1 MQGKPIP
8 SHYRSRII
16 DLFSAGKTYSEIAA
30 DVRVDIKTVKN
41 VVTRCINTGS
51 HSPGKAPGRERYVC
65 DQNKTRYI
73 EYLKSARPSMTA
85 CEIQQEL
92 VAINACRIPPAE
104 STINRVLRE
113 RLGYTYKKIQAIPRE
128 SEREDVKRKLIDFME
143 VMANTDTTTL
153 HFLDESSVVRTS
165 GNRLYGHSAHGK
177 PAYEVQRYASNA
189 NFTVNL
195 LHSIFGVDHFN
206 ILRGPSNQLELIHFI
221 EQCLQQRDFYGNPK
235 IKRGDTIVMDNCGM
249 HHGRLAT
256 ELLDDLANLYGFRV
270 IYQPPYSPD
279 FNTCEYCFRNM
290 KCYLRQNTDFTELF
304 TELAISFAIDTIT
317 PEFSVVFLVIAVT
330 Y

>member
-1 MQGKPIP
+1 
-8 SHYRSRII
+8 
-16 DLFSAGKTYSEIAA
+16 
-30 DVRVDIKTVKN
+30 
-41 VVTRCINTGS
+41 
-51 HSPGKAPGRERYVC
+51 
-65 DQNKTRYI
+65 
-73 EYLKSARPSMTA
+73 MTA

-92 VAINACRIPPAE
+92 VAINACRIPAE

-113 RLGYTYKKIQAIPRE
+113 RLGYTCKKIQVIPRE

-221 EQCLQQRDFYGNPK
+221 EQCLQQRDFYDNPK

-290 KCYLRQNTDFTELF
+290 KCYLRQNIDFTELF